1 MFRESQMIQRYI
13 NIHKYDVYVIWI
25 NIFLWSYQS
34 SVEFN
39 SIKLTKCIQSH
50 NQINSRKRQTSV
62 HAEVD
67 SDRTEQTAMQE
78 ERTIFLRKDG
88 SGRFVRRSP

>member
-1 MFRESQMIQRYI
+1 MFHESQMIQRYI

-39 SIKLTKCIQSH
+39 SIKLTKCIQLH

-67 SDRTEQTAMQE
+67 SDGTEQTAMQE